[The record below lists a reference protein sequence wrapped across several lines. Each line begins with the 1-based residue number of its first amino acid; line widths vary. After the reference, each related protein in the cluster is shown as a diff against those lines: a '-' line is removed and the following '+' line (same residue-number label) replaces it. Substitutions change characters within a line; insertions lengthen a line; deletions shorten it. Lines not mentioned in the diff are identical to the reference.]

1 MNEYAKIIGFK
12 CTGLAFLSTVSL
24 GLFWGLAQV
33 LVQVSK
39 VNRGALRSD
48 GVRWNQL
55 VVTVDQVYRVY
66 MHAEMMC
73 YNMT

>member
-24 GLFWGLAQV
+24 GLFWELAHV
-33 LVQVSK
+33 LIQVSK
-39 VNRGALRSD
+39 INKGALQSA

-73 YNMT
+73 YNMI